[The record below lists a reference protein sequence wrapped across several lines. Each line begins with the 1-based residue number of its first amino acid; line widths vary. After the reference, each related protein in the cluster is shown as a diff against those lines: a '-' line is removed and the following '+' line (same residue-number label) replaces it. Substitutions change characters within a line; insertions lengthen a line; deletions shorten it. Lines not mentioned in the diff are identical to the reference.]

1 LALRENSHF
10 GPYLIT
16 GTLGKGGMASVYRAY
31 ETDLD
36 RYVALKVLP
45 AGFLQD
51 DSFSERFR
59 REAKVIAR
67 LEHPHIVPIHAF
79 GINKGV
85 PWMAMRLIK
94 GGTVASLLREGPIE
108 RSRTVRILEDVAAA
122 LDYAHLKGVVH
133 RDVKPPNILLD
144 EEDRAYL
151 ADFGVARMA
160 EGSTFLTQTGVLA
173 GTPSYMAPEQ
183 ARSGAVTS
191 RCDIYA
197 LSVVA
202 YEMLTGSVP
211 FTADTPVA
219 VLMRHVEDPVPV
231 PSGLPE
237 PQARALLRG
246 LAKRPEDRWPSA
258 RAFVEALKEGAAAT
272 SPAAPDRETAPPEAP
287 ASEAA
292 LPSARKPWTSPRTL
306 VLGAAVLGA
315 VALALLLGRPRREAP
330 AAEPPPSAPAAVVS
344 SAPPVAAPIP
354 TPETAPSPMEA
365 ALPTQP
371 QAGEVRQN
379 PKDGLEYVWIPPADG
394 FSMGC
399 VSADRDCYP
408 DEKPAHRVRLSRGYW
423 LGRTEVPVGA
433 YKRFSAVTNRPLP
446 TAPPFNPG
454 WTSDEQPIVY
464 MSWADGAAFCEWAG
478 GRLPTEA
485 EWEYAARGGVE
496 GARYPWGNQAPVCRE
511 GAANGA
517 KFDDGGACRGSG
529 AQRVGSY
536 RPNRFGLYDVSGNVW
551 EWCSDWY
558 GARAYGS
565 TPATDPVGP
574 SSGGERVLRGGALNS
589 NQKGLRVSLRNHLV
603 PVSRSIYVGLR
614 CAQDGTR
621 P

>member
-1 LALRENSHF
+1 MALRENSHF

-45 AGFLQD
+45 AGFLHD

-79 GINKGV
+79 GIDEGV
-85 PWMAMRLIK
+85 PWMAMRLIA
-94 GGTVASLLREGPIE
+94 GGTVASLLRQGPIE
-108 RSRTVRILEDVAAA
+108 RSRAVRILEDVASA
-122 LDYAHLKGVVH
+122 LDYAHLKGIVH

-151 ADFGVARMA
+151 ADFGVARIT

-173 GTPSYMAPEQ
+173 GTPQYMAPEQ
-183 ARSGAVTS
+183 AQSGAATN

-202 YEMLTGSVP
+202 YEMLTGRVP
-211 FTADTPVA
+211 FTGDTPVA
-219 VLMRHVEDPVPV
+219 VLMRHVQDPVPV
-231 PSGLPE
+231 PTGLPE
-237 PQARALLRG
+237 PLAGALLRG

-258 RAFVEALKEGAAAT
+258 RALVEGLKGGAGAT
-272 SPAAPDRETAPPEAP
+272 APAAPPPE
-287 ASEAA
+287 
-292 LPSARKPWTSPRTL
+292 SPRPEATVTSEPRVPPAPKPRL
-306 VLGAAVLGA
+306 SPRALWGGGAVVGA
-315 VALALLLGRPRREAP
+315 VALALLLARERREAP
-330 AAEPPPSAPAAVVS
+330 AAEPPRFVPAATVS
-344 SAPPVAAPIP
+344 SAPPAVAP
-354 TPETAPSPMEA
+354 TPKIAPSPTEA
-365 ALPTQP
+365 APP
-371 QAGEVRQN
+371 PEPRAGEVRPN
-379 PKDGLEYVWIPPADG
+379 PKDGLEYVWIPPPNG
-394 FSMGC
+394 FAMGC
-399 VSADRDCYP
+399 VSTDRDCYA
-408 DEKPAHRVRLSRGYW
+408 DEKPAHKVRLSHGYW

-433 YKRFSAVTNRPLP
+433 YKRFSTAAGRPLP
-446 TAPPFNPG
+446 TAPPFNAG
-454 WTSDEQPIVY
+454 WANDEQPIVY
-464 MSWADGAAFCEWAG
+464 MTWADGTAFCEWAG

-485 EWEYAARGGVE
+485 EWEYAARGGLA
-496 GARYPWGNQAPVCRE
+496 GARYPWGNQSPVCRE
-511 GAANGA
+511 GAPNGA

-529 AQRVGSY
+529 AQKVGSF

-558 GARAYGS
+558 AARAYGS
-565 TPATDPVGP
+565 GPATDPAGP
-574 SSGGERVLRGGALNS
+574 SSGSERVLRGGALNS

-614 CAQDGTR
+614 CAQDGAR

>member
-1 LALRENSHF
+1 
-10 GPYLIT
+10 
-16 GTLGKGGMASVYRAY
+16 TLGKGGMASVYRAY

-45 AGFLQD
+45 AGFLHD

-79 GINKGV
+79 GIDEGV
-85 PWMAMRLIK
+85 PWMAMRLIA
-94 GGTVASLLREGPIE
+94 GGTVASLLRQGPIE
-108 RSRTVRILEDVAAA
+108 RSRTVRILEDVASA

-151 ADFGVARMA
+151 ADFGVARIT

-173 GTPSYMAPEQ
+173 GTPQYMAPEQ
-183 ARSGAVTS
+183 ARSGAATN

-202 YEMLTGSVP
+202 YEMLTGRVP

-219 VLMRHVEDPVPV
+219 LLMRHVQDPVPV
-231 PSGLPE
+231 PVGLPE
-237 PQARALLRG
+237 PLAGALLRG
-246 LAKRPEDRWPSA
+246 LAKQPEDRWPSA
-258 RAFVEALKEGAAAT
+258 RALVEALKGGLGVTAPAAEHKPPVPEASFVSEPHLAGAA
-272 SPAAPDRETAPPEAP
+272 PNRWP
-287 ASEAA
+287 
-292 LPSARKPWTSPRTL
+292 SPRAL
-306 VLGAAVLGA
+306 FGGAAVLGV
-315 VALALLLGRPRREAP
+315 VALALLLARERREAP
-330 AAEPPPSAPAAVVS
+330 AAKPPSPAPAAAVS
-344 SAPPVAAPIP
+344 SAPPAVAP
-354 TPETAPSPMEA
+354 TPEILPSPTQA
-365 ALPTQP
+365 APAP
-371 QAGEVRQN
+371 EPRAGEVRQN
-379 PKDGLEYVWIPPADG
+379 PKDGLEYVFIPPADR
-394 FSMGC
+394 FAMGC
-399 VSADRDCYP
+399 VSADRDCYA
-408 DEKPAHRVRLSRGYW
+408 DEKPAHRVHLSHGYW

-433 YKRFSAVTNRPLP
+433 YKRFSTAAGRPLP
-446 TAPPFNPG
+446 TAPPFNAG
-454 WTSDEQPIVY
+454 WTNDEQPIVY
-464 MSWADGAAFCEWAG
+464 MTWADGAAFCEWAG

-485 EWEYAARGGVE
+485 EWEYAARGGQE
-496 GARYPWGNQAPVCRE
+496 GARYPWGNQSPVCRE
-511 GAANGA
+511 GAPNGA

-529 AQRVGSY
+529 PERVGSF

-558 GARAYGS
+558 AARAYGT

-574 SSGGERVLRGGALNS
+574 SSGSERVLRGGALNS

-614 CAQDGTR
+614 CARDDTR